1 MALYLQVL
9 RKGLLHQVQQA
20 GFHLATQVHPERYGQ
35 MSALERTELHRRL
48 GVLVK
53 RCGSLLTIEQL
64 CVLGQQM
71 QQEQRRH
78 RQERQASILA
88 ALESTD
94 GAADEELPEGSV
106 QLGMD
111 LPLSAELFSEG
122 MAGLAGLVG
131 SGAHSSQAGP
141 GEHSVP
147 FTTGLEGLFPP
158 GAMAEEMELEQG
170 LGESDGED
178 DEHNQDHGA
187 FGSEGSNAGYV
198 DHRRFELEDSSAG
211 GASEDAAGAEE
222 PEGTEED
229 DLDEG
234 SWDPGAGIWSANAA
248 TDRSGPSHSGS
259 DRNPEL
265 KLLQSMFSLAAD
277 TMGRLPQEER
287 SELDRPGDGETSR
300 LENQLADHPLLPSDP
315 MQLLGW
321 WQALDFAL
329 QRRLRNLSHA
339 LNVDLLRLRLTRSLM
354 PVNLLEAVLQGQIDP
369 KPAPANLLRLQLPFA
384 SAVGGMQLETL
395 GLLLRCGDL
404 EFDMPPLRT
413 CRKRLE
419 QQRQELRKMAQRHR
433 HWQRRL
439 HALEAEQQWLQDDG
453 QVNPPQP

>member
-35 MSALERTELHRRL
+35 MSAVERSELHRRL
-48 GVLVK
+48 GMLVS

-71 QQEQRRH
+71 QQEQRRQ
-78 RQERQASILA
+78 RQEHQASILA
-88 ALESTD
+88 ALETTD
-94 GAADEELPEGSV
+94 AAAHEGLPEGSV

-122 MAGLAGLVG
+122 LAGLAGLVG
-131 SGAHSSQAGP
+131 SGAHSSLAGP
-141 GEHSVP
+141 GERSAP
-147 FTTGLEGLFPP
+147 FPTGLEGLFPP
-158 GAMAEEMELEQG
+158 GAMPGGMELEQG
-170 LGESDGED
+170 HGEADGED
-178 DEHNQDHGA
+178 DENNQDRGV
-187 FGSEGSNAGYV
+187 FGSEDGNSEHL
-198 DHRRFELEDSSAG
+198 DQQRFELEDSSADG
-211 GASEDAAGAEE
+211 TGQDAAEAEE
-222 PEGTEED
+222 PQQD

-248 TDRSGPSHSGS
+248 TDRSGLRTSGS

-277 TMGRLPQEER
+277 TMGRLPQEGR
-287 SELDRPGDGETSR
+287 SGPDRPGDGEMSR
-300 LENQLADHPLLPSDP
+300 LEDQLADHPLLPSDP

-321 WQALDFAL
+321 WQALDMAL
-329 QRRLRNLSHA
+329 QRRLRNLSHG
-339 LNVDLLRLRLTRSLM
+339 LNVELLRLRLTRSLM
-354 PVNLLEAVLQGQIDP
+354 PVSLLEAVLQGQIDP
-369 KPAPANLLRLQLPFA
+369 QPAPANLLRLQLPFA
-384 SAVGGMQLETL
+384 SAVGGIRLESL

-404 EFDMPPLRT
+404 EFAMPPLRT

-419 QQRQELRKMAQRHR
+419 LQRLELRKMAQRHR